1 MSDQLSIA
9 SFNWPIFELRYSY
22 HAKFCLRY
30 MYWLE
35 IFRGIP
41 YLLQR
46 GVDSLSHTAQWAA
59 SVDLLPCCKKSYSC
73 GEAHFRSGLFAAQYR
88 ICVHTLDCHLR
99 AAKKQQARRSSARGK
114 LESEK
119 VGLPWAWPGVLE
131 GRSQPHSP
139 GWARVPLSSFV
150 PQILMNLFYP
160 IFPQTLLIFFLI
172 LVLRVGGSP
181 TREGPGY
188 ATDFNQIH
196 ARNIIKHSNNVS
208 FH

>member
-1 MSDQLSIA
+1 MINGQPITLFLSCKVLFTLHVLIG
-9 SFNWPIFELRYSY
+9 IF
-22 HAKFCLRY
+22 
-30 MYWLE
+30 
-35 IFRGIP
+35 FRGIP

-46 GVDSLSHTAQWAA
+46 GVDSLSHTAQCQWAA

-73 GEAHFRSGLFAAQYR
+73 GEAHFRSGLFVTQYR

-131 GRSQPHSP
+131 PYDP
-139 GWARVPLSSFV
+139 C
-150 PQILMNLFYP
+150 
-160 IFPQTLLIFFLI
+160 
-172 LVLRVGGSP
+172 
-181 TREGPGY
+181 
-188 ATDFNQIH
+188 FNQIH
-196 ARNIIKHSNNVS
+196 ARNNIIKHSNNVS

>member
-1 MSDQLSIA
+1 MQSSVYA
-9 SFNWPIFELRYSY
+9 TCR
-22 HAKFCLRY
+22 A
-30 MYWLE
+30 YWLE

-46 GVDSLSHTAQWAA
+46 GVDSLSHTAQFAA

-119 VGLPWAWPGVLE
+119 VGLPGPDLGFWRVLMTHVLTQ

-139 GWARVPLSSFV
+139 GWARVPLSSFC
-150 PQILMNLFYP
+150 PQILINLSYFSSN
-160 IFPQTLLIFFLI
+160 FTQVFFLI
-172 LVLRVGGSP
+172 LVLRVGE
-181 TREGPGY
+181 RPGKAL
-188 ATDFNQIH
+188 ATPLF
-196 ARNIIKHSNNVS
+196 
-208 FH
+208 

>member
-1 MSDQLSIA
+1 MGNQSL
-9 SFNWPIFELRYSY
+9 YSY

-35 IFRGIP
+35 IFSGNPLFIAARCRFTFT
-41 YLLQR
+41 Y
-46 GVDSLSHTAQWAA
+46 STCQWAA

-73 GEAHFRSGLFAAQYR
+73 GEAHFRSGLFVTQYR

-119 VGLPWAWPGVLE
+119 VGLPWAWPAVLE
-131 GRSQPHSP
+131 GTYDPC
-139 GWARVPLSSFV
+139 
-150 PQILMNLFYP
+150 
-160 IFPQTLLIFFLI
+160 
-172 LVLRVGGSP
+172 
-181 TREGPGY
+181 
-188 ATDFNQIH
+188 FNQIH

-208 FH
+208 FHYVLFNIVNNKSTFVNHISHFYGRITGDFG

>member
-1 MSDQLSIA
+1 MGNQSL
-9 SFNWPIFELRYSY
+9 YSY

-35 IFRGIP
+35 IFRGMP

-46 GVDSLSHTAQWAA
+46 DVDSLSHTAQWAA

-73 GEAHFRSGLFAAQYR
+73 GVAYFRSGLHVFAAQYR

-99 AAKKQQARRSSARGK
+99 AAKKQQARRSSTRGK

-131 GRSQPHSP
+131 GTYDPC
-139 GWARVPLSSFV
+139 
-150 PQILMNLFYP
+150 
-160 IFPQTLLIFFLI
+160 
-172 LVLRVGGSP
+172 
-181 TREGPGY
+181 
-188 ATDFNQIH
+188 FNQIH